1 MAAGAGSVVCPFV
14 QAPAAGVH
22 EEVADRS
29 EFEAKLLRDGELHLL
44 GWPLVLLE
52 DGQQGAALQVGEDQP
67 GLLWRAVALLRRVL
81 LLPFARC
88 GVGGQRGQREW
99 KAEGRRRERQRM
111 KALVLFVQC
120 EQPVNIGGGFGSVS

>member
-52 DGQQGAALQVGEDQP
+52 DSQQGAALQVGEDQP

-88 GVGGQRGQREW
+88 GVGEGKRSTRVESRGEE
-99 KAEGRRRERQRM
+99 EGWWEG
-111 KALVLFVQC
+111 
-120 EQPVNIGGGFGSVS
+120 ETENESISVVCTV

>member
-22 EEVADRS
+22 EEVADGG
-29 EFEAKLLRDGELHLL
+29 EFEAQLLRDGELHLL

-67 GLLWRAVALLRRVL
+67 GFFWHAVALLRRVL

-88 GVGGQRGQREW
+88 EEGGERG
-99 KAEGRRRERQRM
+99 GRRTTRVESRGEEVVGRRDRE
-111 KALVLFVQC
+111 
-120 EQPVNIGGGFGSVS
+120 